1 MTWDAEGRRLG
12 LSPVVLVVETIRPGC
27 RLWLHPHAARRGTR
41 WVCGVC
47 RTALT
52 TRMRS
57 RRPCAHPTPAW
68 MKIGRWWWI
77 IQVVDGRA
85 SLVAEDRRGRYR
97 YPTVSRTL
105 HSLAAEAAQGVRSG
119 FVTLPPHLAEA
130 VARELAFGTLRV

>member
-12 LSPVVLVVETIRPGC
+12 LSPVVLVVEGVRPG
-27 RLWLHPHAARRGTR
+27 RKLWSHPHAVRQGTR

-47 RTALT
+47 GVALT

-68 MKIGRWWWI
+68 TKIGRWWWI

-97 YPTVSRTL
+97 YPAVSDAL
-105 HSLAAEAAQGVRSG
+105 HRWVVEAARGADSG
-119 FVTLPPHLAEA
+119 FLTLPPHLAED
-130 VARELAFGTLRV
+130 VARGLAFGTLRV